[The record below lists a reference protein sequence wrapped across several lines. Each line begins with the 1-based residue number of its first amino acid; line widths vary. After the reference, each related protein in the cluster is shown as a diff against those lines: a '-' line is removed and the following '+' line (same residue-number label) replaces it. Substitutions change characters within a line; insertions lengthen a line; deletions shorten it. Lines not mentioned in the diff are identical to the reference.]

1 VSFDDRLRESL
12 DRAVPN
18 APRPEGVRAGLGPAM
33 AKARLRYRIRRGI
46 GVAALSVG
54 LAGGTAVAAVQLTSP
69 DNEVD
74 TFTTVP
80 APEQTSTTTAPP
92 TTSAPVTTST
102 SSPAP
107 TTSSPAPTTSSP
119 APTTSSPAPTTS
131 VPAPTTTAPG
141 PNPLPTTTVP
151 PSGTT
156 APADPTVLG
165 PHLTDCGSVTF
176 AFTEAAVTV
185 SAHTADAGYEFSVEG
200 EGSTEVEAEWDE
212 GPADDCRVAAHLE
225 DGELE
230 IQVDEDDEAD
240 S

>member
-12 DRAVPN
+12 DRAAPN
-18 APRPEGVRAGLGPAM
+18 ATRPEGVRAGLGPAM

-54 LAGGTAVAAVQLTSP
+54 LAGGTAVAAVQLASP

-92 TTSAPVTTST
+92 TTSAPVTTSMR
-102 SSPAP
+102 SPAP
-107 TTSSPAPTTSSP
+107 TTSSPA
-119 APTTSSPAPTTS
+119 ATTSSPAPTTS

-156 APADPTVLG
+156 APADPTLLG

-212 GPADDCRVAAHLE
+212 GPADDCRVAARLE

>member
-1 VSFDDRLRESL
+1 MSFDDRLRESL

-54 LAGGTAVAAVQLTSP
+54 LAGGTAVAAVQLASP

-74 TFTTVP
+74 TFTT
-80 APEQTSTTTAPP
+80 APDQTSTTTAPP
-92 TTSAPVTTST
+92 TTSAPVTTS
-102 SSPAP
+102 
-107 TTSSPAPTTSSP
+107 TSSP

-156 APADPTVLG
+156 APAGPAVSG

-185 SAHTADAGYEFSVEG
+185 SAHTADAGYEFSAEG

-212 GPADDCRVAAHLE
+212 GPAHDCRVAAHLE

-230 IQVDEDDEAD
+230 IQIDEDDEAD

>member
-12 DRAVPN
+12 DRAAPN

-54 LAGGTAVAAVQLTSP
+54 LAGGTAVAAVQLASP

-92 TTSAPVTTST
+92 TTSAPVTTS
-102 SSPAP
+102 
-107 TTSSPAPTTSSP
+107 
-119 APTTSSPAPTTS
+119 TSSPAPTTS

-212 GPADDCRVAAHLE
+212 GPADDCRVEAHLE

-230 IQVDEDDEAD
+230 IQIDEDDEAD